1 MLEIKGRVNTALCY
15 AQTIDEEAVEQIRT
29 LCDQEFTRGSRIR
42 MMPDAHWGKGCTI
55 GTTMTVTDK
64 AVPNV
69 VGVDIGCGM
78 YTVRLENRDI
88 DMEKLDE
95 AAHFIPSGREV
106 WEGRQIRFDL
116 QPLRCYR
123 SIQDSRKMVRSLGT
137 LGGGNHFIEVD
148 RGSDGALYLVIHS
161 GSRNFGKQVAEYYQK
176 LAVDLHSGKEEYF
189 QKKAALI
196 AEYKAAGRRDE
207 LQQVIKGLR
216 WTRKKL
222 TIPEELCY
230 VYGSYFE
237 DYLADVEICQRFA
250 QKNRELIAEIL
261 MDRAGLKGTEAFH
274 TVHNYIDTE
283 ERILRKGAVSAK
295 KGERLLIPVN
305 MRDGSILAVGRGNSE
320 WNDSAPHGAGRI
332 MSRMDARRTLDLE
345 AYQRAMEGIYTT
357 SVNEHTLDEAPMAY
371 KSLEEILETV
381 GETVDIMDVMKPIY
395 NFKFHGWHGTSAAE
409 KEDSND

>member
-1 MLEIKGRVNTALCY
+1 M
-15 AQTIDEEAVEQIRT
+15 
-29 LCDQEFTRGSRIR
+29 
-42 MMPDAHWGKGCTI
+42 
-55 GTTMTVTDK
+55 
-64 AVPNV
+64 
-69 VGVDIGCGM
+69 
-78 YTVRLENRDI
+78 
-88 DMEKLDE
+88 
-95 AAHFIPSGREV
+95 
-106 WEGRQIRFDL
+106 
-116 QPLRCYR
+116 
-123 SIQDSRKMVRSLGT
+123 
-137 LGGGNHFIEVD
+137 
-148 RGSDGALYLVIHS
+148 
-161 GSRNFGKQVAEYYQK
+161 
-176 LAVDLHSGKEEYF
+176 
-189 QKKAALI
+189 
-196 AEYKAAGRRDE
+196 
-207 LQQVIKGLR
+207 
-216 WTRKKL
+216 

-305 MRDGSILAVGRGNSE
+305 MRDGSILAVGRGNLE

-332 MSRMDARRTLDLE
+332 MSRMEARYTLDLE
-345 AYQRAMEGIYTT
+345 TYRRAMKGIYTT
-357 SVNEHTLDEAPMAY
+357 SVNEHTLDEAPMVY

-381 GETVDIMDVMKPIY
+381 GETVDIIDVMKPIY